1 MVAVAIIG
9 IIASFGAPS
18 YITWLKNLRL
28 ESAYQELQGSLL
40 TARSQA
46 LTSQN
51 VVILCRTGDVFSDN
65 PSCGANVFGT
75 TDTNVAKEWTH
86 GWLVYS
92 GDTPGVDY
100 VSANHDLLAA
110 IHTGVADNKVI
121 ITSNTAADE
130 HISYRANGR
139 IVEASPIF
147 AVCDDRDD
155 EKNGYR
161 MTFSAT
167 GRPIVR
173 RFSSGELSSGDKTC
187 TP

>member
-1 MVAVAIIG
+1 MK
-9 IIASFGAPS
+9 
-18 YITWLKNLRL
+18 TH
-28 ESAYQELQGSLL
+28 
-40 TARSQA
+40 
-46 LTSQN
+46 N

-65 PSCGANVFGT
+65 PSCRDNVFGT
-75 TDTNVAKEWTH
+75 SDANATNEWTH

-92 GDTPGVDY
+92 TDTPGVDY

-121 ITSNTAADE
+121 ITSNTAADQ

-139 IVEASPIF
+139 IDEAGPIF
-147 AVCDDRDD
+147 AICDDRDD
-155 EKNGYR
+155 SINGYR

-167 GRPIVR
+167 GRPIVQ